1 MHDQILLATDGSD
14 HARTA
19 ADHATDVAS
28 KYDATLHAIYVIE
41 TRTAYDNAIV
51 DPEEVRENLRSI
63 GEEALEDIADR
74 TAGAG
79 VDLETTIVEGVPGEE
94 IIAYVKNEGVD
105 WVFIG
110 ERGHSDFKTVLL
122 GSTAETVF
130 HGVDV
135 PVTVV

>member
-19 ADHATDVAS
+19 ADHAIDVAS

-63 GEEALEDIADR
+63 GENALADIADR

-94 IIAYVKNEGVD
+94 IIAYVEDEGVD

-130 HGVDV
+130 HGADV